1 MRTSRLRPFDRSMR
15 VDGVLFGNVWA
26 YGLGLIAIAFI
37 LVMGITSSVAT
48 AADGKAAARLSPHRA
63 AYTMSFGTS
72 RSGGGT
78 VDARGVMLI
87 EFSETCDGWTTT
99 QRVHLDLVN
108 SQGDTVATDS
118 NFSSWESKDNSS
130 YRFTVRNLNDGKT
143 SEEFRGSAKLSAS
156 GGQATYEGDDGK
168 RFSLGA
174 KTLFPTAHMAAL
186 IDRAEAGERA
196 FFNPFFDGATP
207 DGPQEVNVVIGPHVK
222 APEKPIS
229 PLLGHGSWPI
239 RIAYFDATNPK
250 PEPDYEVGLK
260 LYDNGVADDF
270 VLDYGD
276 FTVKAKL
283 ERIEPL
289 PKLGC

>member
-1 MRTSRLRPFDRSMR
+1 MRLSQLRPFDRFGR
-15 VDGVLFGNVWA
+15 VTKVLFGS
-26 YGLGLIAIAFI
+26 GLIAMAFA
-37 LVMGITSSVAT
+37 LSADMTSSVA
-48 AADGKAAARLSPHRA
+48 ADGKVAARLSPHRA

-108 SQGDTVATDS
+108 SQGDTVETDS

-143 SEEFRGSAKLSAS
+143 SEEFKGSAKLNAA
-156 GGQATYEGDDGK
+156 GGQATYDGDDGK
-168 RFSLGA
+168 RFPLGA
-174 KTLFPTAHMAAL
+174 KTLFPTAHMVAL
-186 IDRAEAGERA
+186 INRAEAGESA

-207 DGPQEVNVVIGPHVK
+207 DGPQEVNVVIGPQAKTPV
-222 APEKPIS
+222 KPIS
-229 PLLGHGSWPI
+229 PLLGHASWPI

-250 PEPDYEVGLK
+250 PDPDYEVGLK
-260 LYDNGVADDF
+260 LYDNGVADQF

>member
-1 MRTSRLRPFDRSMR
+1 MGLSRLRPFDRFARFAR
-15 VDGVLFGNVWA
+15 VLSGV
-26 YGLGLIAIAFI
+26 GLATMALSAE
-37 LVMGITSSVAT
+37 MTSSI

-108 SQGDTVATDS
+108 SQGETVETDS

-143 SEEFRGSAKLSAS
+143 SEEFKGSAKLDAA
-156 GGQATYEGDDGK
+156 GGQATYEGDGGK
-168 RFSLGA
+168 RFPLVA

-186 IDRAEAGERA
+186 IDRAEAEEHA

-207 DGPQEVNVVIGPHVK
+207 DGPQEVNVIIGPQVK
-222 APEKPIS
+222 APAKPIS

-239 RIAYFDATNPK
+239 RIAYFDATDPK
-250 PEPDYEVGLK
+250 PEPDYEVGLR
-260 LYDNGVADDF
+260 LYDNGVADEF
-270 VLDYGD
+270 LLDYGD